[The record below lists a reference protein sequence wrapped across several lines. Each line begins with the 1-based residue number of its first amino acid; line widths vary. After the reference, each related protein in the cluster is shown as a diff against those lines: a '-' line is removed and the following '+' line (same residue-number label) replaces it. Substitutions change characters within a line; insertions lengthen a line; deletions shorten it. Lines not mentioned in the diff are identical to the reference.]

1 MAILFE
7 FHLSAGLRRLAMRAI
22 SKALEDPRKSAIK
35 VLSHLKQP
43 LRRPI
48 RCALLIAVG
57 LAFRGSVQ
65 LDGRTFAGARLA
77 GTSIRSGRT
86 SPLDEQ
92 RGGLLQMHA
101 ESKARLREIHL
112 AAMKMINTGNKQE
125 GIRQLMEVADAGCL
139 PAMRDLGIMY
149 SQGFHGLPKDIGLS
163 LQWST
168 KAGDGGDGSAN
179 YNLAVS
185 YLTGMNGVPVN
196 KKEAAK
202 RFAMAGEAG
211 IEAAMTNLA
220 TMLIKGDGIPR
231 DMQLGAQWLVRAAE
245 RSGKL
250 EDLVEKIEQGSVD
263 PETAQA
269 LEENMA
275 KLRKAN
281 KNNPYDKIDGKVE
294 YWDDMVNQQQ
304 EQER

>member
-1 MAILFE
+1 MSFTA
-7 FHLSAGLRRLAMRAI
+7 AMRV
-22 SKALEDPRKSAIK
+22 KTNALQDLRQSACQH
-35 VLSHLKQP
+35 SRNLKEP
-43 LRRPI
+43 FKRPT

-57 LAFRGSVQ
+57 LAVRGWLQ
-65 LDGRTFAGARLA
+65 LDGRTFVGARE
-77 GTSIRSGRT
+77 RRT
-86 SPLDEQ
+86 SPLDQ
-92 RGGLLQMHA
+92 HRGGLLTLHA
-101 ESKARLREIHL
+101 TGFGKSRLSEIHL
-112 AAMKMINTGNKQE
+112 DAMKKINTGNKQD
-125 GIRQLMEVADAGCL
+125 GVRQLMEVAEEGCL
-139 PAMRDLGIMY
+139 GAMRDLGIMY
-149 SQGFHGLPKDIGLS
+149 SQGFHGIPKDTELS

-168 KAGDGGDGSAN
+168 RAADAGDASAN
-179 YNLAVS
+179 YNLAIQ

-196 KKEAAK
+196 KQEAAK
-202 RFAMAGEAG
+202 RFARAGEGG

-250 EDLVEKIEQGSVD
+250 EDLMESVSQGNVD

-281 KNNPYDKIDGKVE
+281 KENPYDKIDGKVE
-294 YWDDMVNQQQ
+294 YWDDLKKDY
-304 EQER
+304 QER